1 MFILYRDIL
10 MSFFQ
15 SIFTS
20 SDGVASTVG
29 LSSDAIKA
37 HSSMKAVSTNPEA
50 LAREI
55 TKLSPDIVFKV
66 LAYDAG
72 KFFNIGGYFISAG
85 VDVLDPNVWKGAALY
100 KLRIELTKL
109 NNDGVIDISTFVK
122 LQRKLSS
129 EPAYVNKMIVIYKL
143 QRQWSK

>member
-1 MFILYRDIL
+1 
-10 MSFFQ
+10 MSFLE
-15 SIFTS
+15 SIFTN
-20 SDGVASTVG
+20 SDGVASTAG
-29 LSSDAIKA
+29 LSSDAVRA
-37 HSSMKAVSTNPEA
+37 HNSMKAVSTDPEA

-55 TKLSPDIVFKV
+55 AKWSPDIVFKV

-72 KFFNIGGYFISAG
+72 KIFNIGGYFISAG
-85 VDVLDPNVWKGAALY
+85 VDVLDPNVWKGLALY

-109 NNDGVIDISTFVK
+109 NNDGVIDVITFAK

-129 EPAYVNKMIVIYKL
+129 DPAYVNKMIVIYKL